1 MSVVVSE
8 EAGAVLAAELD
19 ALLPA
24 FEGARRE
31 RYLALAAAV
40 RAGEVGDEHVPELE
54 SVLELALS
62 TARARRLYSAEG
74 ERLLTDVLRRTP
86 RGRDLQEQLDQVNRA
101 LRTVTGATLRSA
113 SVRMR
118 TLGHFTVTITSDA
131 ASLTLAVRPDGVAVE
146 AVSVGEPAG
155 AAG

>member
-1 MSVVVSE
+1 MAVALSDE
-8 EAGAVLAAELD
+8 EGAVLGAELD

-24 FEGARRE
+24 FDGARLD
-31 RYLALAAAV
+31 RYLALAEAV
-40 RAGEVGDEHVPELE
+40 HAGEVDDELVPELE
-54 SVLELALS
+54 SVLELSLS

-74 ERLLTDVLRRTP
+74 ERLLTEVLRRTP
-86 RGRDLQEQLDQVNRA
+86 RGRDLQDQLDQVNAA
-101 LRTVTGATLRSA
+101 LSAVAGATLRSV

-118 TLGHFTVTITSDA
+118 TLGNFTVTVTSDA